1 MAEAN
6 LTIADISVKL
16 YQKILSK
23 YQLTP
28 TEVFKAYHFWLRFG
42 ARQLYSTPF
51 PDTVLTCLHSQ

>member
-23 YQLTP
+23 YQLNP
-28 TEVFKAYHFWLRFG
+28 TEVFKAYHFWL
-42 ARQLYSTPF
+42 
-51 PDTVLTCLHSQ
+51 